1 MRINHLCVENFRGF
15 ESREFSLH
23 PRFNVLIGDNAT
35 GKTALLRALRVAIA
49 SWFLG
54 IKDRN
59 TVGIRPDDVRLV
71 GKAYE
76 AGEYTFEEQYPV
88 VVSASGSFDE
98 LNFGPREIEWT
109 RTLEGPNG
117 RTTRRHAKQIKDV
130 AREADQSVRRGE
142 DTTLPLIAYYSTSRL
157 YLEPRRTQRRR
168 QSPDKRDLSRFVG
181 YRDCIDKRLDTKALT
196 QWIKRQSWM
205 AFQEGNPSV
214 LFQRVQRAIVEI
226 VEGARAIQYDPE
238 REEVIV
244 VFEDGRV
251 YPLDHL
257 SDGQRTTLTL
267 VGDLA
272 VRAARLNPHLGDEAI
287 QQTPGVV
294 LIDELEMHLHPTWQR
309 HIVDDLNRV
318 FPNIQFV
325 ATTHSPQ
332 VISEIDDGK
341 ILLLERTA
349 SGIEVNEEEAYGLD
363 SNWVLQHIMKV
374 SPRPQEIEE
383 QLSAA
388 EDALSRRDFEQAR
401 DHLRAAWS
409 KTKRESGTMARLE
422 SKIDTLEMLSND
434 EDNSQAGE

>member
-1 MRINHLCVENFRGF
+1 MHIQRLHVRNFRGF
-15 ESREFSLH
+15 DDQEFQFH
-23 PRFNVLIGDNAT
+23 PRFNVVIGDNAT

-71 GKAYE
+71 GTAYE

-88 VVSASGSFDE
+88 VVSATGSFDD
-98 LNFGPREIEWT
+98 LNLGPREIEWT
-109 RTLEGPNG
+109 RTLNGPNG

-130 AREADQSVRRGE
+130 SREADQSVRHGE
-142 DTTLPLIAYYSTSRL
+142 DVTLPLVAYYSTSRL

-168 QSPDKRDLSRFVG
+168 QSPEKRDLSRFVG
-181 YRDCIDKRLDTKALT
+181 YQDCIDKRLDTKALT
-196 QWIKRQSWM
+196 QWIERQSWM
-205 AFQEGNPSV
+205 AFQEGSPST
-214 LFQRVQRAIVEI
+214 LFQLVQRAIVNV
-226 VEGARAIQYDPE
+226 VEGATAIRYDPE

-267 VGDLA
+267 VGDVA
-272 VRAARLNPHLGDEAI
+272 VRAARLNPHLGNEAI
-287 QQTPGVV
+287 ERTPGVV

-318 FPNIQFV
+318 FPTIQFV

-332 VISEIDDGK
+332 VISEIEDGN

-374 SPRPQEIEE
+374 SPRPRDVED
-383 QLSAA
+383 QLSKA
-388 EDALSRRDFEQAR
+388 EDALARKDFEQAR
-401 DHLRAAWS
+401 EHLQTAWG
-409 KTKRESGTMARLE
+409 KTKHESGTMVRLE
-422 SKIDTLEMLSND
+422 SKIDTLEMLSQD
-434 EDNSQAGE
+434 EDDSQAGE